1 MEISP
6 NVVQTITWAE
16 LIRLLCSKVKGQ
28 DNHDLINILK
38 SDPQGF
44 SVNHEQILLKL

>member
-6 NVVQTITWAE
+6 NVVQTFTWAE

-28 DNHDLINILK
+28 DNHDLINIFK

-44 SVNHEQILLKL
+44 SSIHKLILATL